1 MTFFEKAVSVP
12 LQTGSSPPVVINGNQ
27 VVAWVL
33 AIVAWVLIC
42 SGAWFAATRADYAK
56 LAEVRVCYDASGR
69 SHSTLLQC
77 ENIKPSDA
85 LFYKSEIDRK
95 ARISRLAA
103 AFGAMV
109 AAIVIIS
116 TRRTRRATRA

>member
-1 MTFFEKAVSVP
+1 M
-12 LQTGSSPPVVINGNQ
+12 INGNR

-33 AIVAWVLIC
+33 GIVAWVLIC
-42 SGAWFAATRADYAK
+42 STAWFAATRADYAK
-56 LAEVRVCYDASGR
+56 LAEARVCYDANGHFR
-69 SHSTLLQC
+69 STLLQC

-95 ARISRLAA
+95 ARISRLAS

-109 AAIVIIS
+109 AATVIII

>member
-1 MTFFEKAVSVP
+1 M
-12 LQTGSSPPVVINGNQ
+12 QTGSSPPVVINGNQ
-27 VVAWVL
+27 VVAWVI

-56 LAEVRVCYDASGR
+56 LAEARVCYDANGHSQ
-69 SHSTLLQC
+69 STLLRC
-77 ENIKPSDA
+77 ENIKPLDA
-85 LFYKSEIDRK
+85 LFYKTEIDRK

-109 AAIVIIS
+109 AAIVIIL
-116 TRRTRRATRA
+116 TRRTRRARGLS

>member
-1 MTFFEKAVSVP
+1 MV
-12 LQTGSSPPVVINGNQ
+12 NGNR

-33 AIVAWVLIC
+33 GIVAWVLIC

-56 LAEVRVCYDASGR
+56 LAQAHVCYEPNGHPR
-69 SHSTLLQC
+69 STLLRC

-95 ARISRLAA
+95 ARISRLAS

-109 AAIVIIS
+109 AAIVIIV
-116 TRRTRRATRA
+116 TRRTKRATRA

>member
-1 MTFFEKAVSVP
+1 
-12 LQTGSSPPVVINGNQ
+12 VINGNQ

-33 AIVAWVLIC
+33 GIVAWVLIC
-42 SGAWFAATRADYAK
+42 SGAWFAATRADYAR
-56 LAEVRVCYDASGR
+56 LAEASICYDANGR
-69 SHSTLLQC
+69 SQSTLPQC

-95 ARISRLAA
+95 ARISRLAS

-109 AAIVIIS
+109 AATIIIV